1 MMLGLFSG
9 KDSKW
14 STQVVPSAVVL
25 CLSSLPLLRIPRLIA
40 SQCWGRERLCSS
52 GNGNSL
58 EPAANL
64 FPGLPGM
71 PDTARPFAAFVT
83 KTNIIAWSLW
93 QVPLFE

>member
-14 STQVVPSAVVL
+14 STQVVPVGRGAL
-25 CLSSLPLLRIPRLIA
+25 PFESSSSIIPRLIA

-83 KTNIIAWSLW
+83 KTNIIAWSLC